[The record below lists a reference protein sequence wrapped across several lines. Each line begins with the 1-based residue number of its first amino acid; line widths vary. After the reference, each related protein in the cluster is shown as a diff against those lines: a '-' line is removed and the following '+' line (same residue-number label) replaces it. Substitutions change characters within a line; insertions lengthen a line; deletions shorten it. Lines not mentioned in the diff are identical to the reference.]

1 MSNSLLNYLSFSL
14 PDSYLTPFHVVGMTT
29 REERKRLR
37 EVAQNLEDLPDTSA
51 LFSKKAKSGKK
62 VVIEKGTSSK
72 KGGHQDKP
80 LLSTKAKTPE
90 KVHMYHEVPP
100 SPVALKGK
108 GVASG
113 DIIPTIYNSSFRAMD
128 KVTKM
133 YEKVDLEVYDLVDNM
148 DLLRM
153 SIQDSLKVGSSFVIS
168 LFDYL

>member
-1 MSNSLLNYLSFSL
+1 
-14 PDSYLTPFHVVGMTT
+14 MTT
-29 REERKRLR
+29 RAKRKRLR
-37 EVAQNLEDLPDTSA
+37 EVVQNLEDLPDASA
-51 LFSKKAKSGKK
+51 LFSKNAKSGKK

-80 LLSTKAKTPE
+80 LFPAKAKTPE
-90 KVHMYHEVPP
+90 KVHVYHEVPP

-113 DIIPTIYNSSFRAMD
+113 DIIPTIYNSSSRAMD
-128 KVTKM
+128 KVNEM